1 MQSRACKTMT
11 TKRIHSSLTS
21 STRCR
26 FQSDNPKAAA
36 SQAHSRYEAYK
47 SSQTIGAAFG
57 SGCTRLDLQFDM
69 DRGYLIVLKGDP
81 TSSPAGVLVPQ
92 FAVGQ
97 VKHDSCASGSPL
109 LISTSPGTSIKK
121 RARFKQPDPTTF
133 VTSQPLQDV
142 PQVSRALEGRGE
154 TLEAEI
160 RQGLFNIM
168 PQAISAEAG
177 LGLQCFCLETW
188 FPSFT
193 HSNFEAAV
201 CIAYFIHSQG
211 LVRARDPPN
220 FGIKFGCFVRGE
232 DGVLSAVQC
241 TF

>member
-1 MQSRACKTMT
+1 MVFNAFARVLKIRCSRQTLGAPGCSNPWTLFHYIRMATGKVKTHKAGMQSRACKTMT

-177 LGLQCFCLETW
+177 FGLQCFL
-188 FPSFT
+188 FGDVVPIL
-193 HSNFEAAV
+193 HS
-201 CIAYFIHSQG
+201 
-211 LVRARDPPN
+211 
-220 FGIKFGCFVRGE
+220 
-232 DGVLSAVQC
+232 
-241 TF
+241 